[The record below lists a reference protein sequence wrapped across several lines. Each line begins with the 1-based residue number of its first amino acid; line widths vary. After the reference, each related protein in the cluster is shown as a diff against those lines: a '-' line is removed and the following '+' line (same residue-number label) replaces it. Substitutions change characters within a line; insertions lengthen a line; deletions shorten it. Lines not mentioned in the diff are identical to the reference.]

1 MNILVSNYHQK
12 LNNFRA
18 KKLFTTTIFWISLS
32 FLILFFFVGC
42 NQQPDNIPENQ
53 KKLTEYNVIW
63 DSPSKDHHGSMPIGN
78 GDIGL
83 NVWVEESGDIC
94 FYIGKTDSWG
104 DNGRLL
110 KVGKVRVKCIPS
122 IVFPGTE
129 FKQELDLKTGTIQIS
144 SVGKIEGKKVDLN
157 FQLWVDANNPV
168 IHLTHECSVPLSMT
182 ANIELWRTEPYSL
195 PSLEISDL
203 LEERS
208 KPGSLHEPVIVEPDQ
223 LIPNTKDYIGWYHH
237 NKKSV
242 GFDLNMKLQGLS
254 DYPISDP
261 ILHRT
266 FGAIINGTKAKRT
279 SDKSLQ
285 TNAAKSGRLN
295 VYVLTQQ
302 PSQPDKWQKDI
313 EQIAADTEKK
323 SFINREKAHKKWWAE
338 FWDRSWIYASSNDSI
353 QQSENDDAFIVT
365 RAYTLQRF
373 IDASAGRGNFPIKF
387 NGSIFTVPTKNKPGD
402 ADYRRW
408 GPGYWWQNTRLPYL
422 SMCAAGDFDLM
433 QPLFKMY
440 ADEIYKLCKYRT
452 NKYFGYEGTY
462 FSECSNFWGST
473 FTATYGWTPY
483 EERDDK
489 LQESGWHKWEWV
501 SGEELVFMMLNYYDY
516 TQDQDFLQEKIIPVA
531 NDVMK
536 FFNNRYATNET
547 GKLVM
552 YPSMA
557 AETWWDCTN
566 PMPELAGLHS
576 LCSRL
581 LALPESLTKPEDRN
595 FWETLSAKLPEIPL
609 RDTPSGK
616 ALAPATRFE
625 QKNNF
630 ENPELYAVF
639 PFQLFGVGKPNI
651 EWGKNA
657 LEHRWDK
664 GHFGW
669 RQDDI
674 FMAYLGLTEQ
684 AKEGLIVRAKNYD
697 KTKRFP
703 AFWGP
708 NYDWT
713 PDQDHGGTLMKAF
726 QSMLIQVDP
735 YSKKIYLTPAWPK
748 NWNATFKLHAPYN
761 TIIEGT
767 VKNGIIETFIV
778 TPSSRKSDVIIS
790 E

>member
-1 MNILVSNYHQK
+1 MNKNLKGIVVLA
-12 LNNFRA
+12 L
-18 KKLFTTTIFWISLS
+18 L
-32 FLILFFFVGC
+32 LITVFIAC
-42 NQQPDNIPENQ
+42 NTDKNEITKNQ

-63 DSPSKDHHGSMPIGN
+63 DSPSKDYHGSMPIGN

-83 NVWVEESGDIC
+83 NVWVEQNGDIC

-110 KVGKVRVKCIPS
+110 KVGKVRVKCEPS
-122 IVFPGTE
+122 IVFPGVE
-129 FKQELDLKTGTIQIS
+129 FKQELSLKTGTIKIS
-144 SVGKIEGKKVDLN
+144 SVGKVGGEDVALN

-182 ANIELWRTEPYSL
+182 ANIELWRTEPYAL
-195 PSLEISDL
+195 PSLEVSDL
-203 LEERS
+203 LEDRS
-208 KPGSLHEPVIVEPDQ
+208 KPGSLHEPVIVEPDH
-223 LIPNTKDYIGWYHH
+223 LIQDAKDYIGWYHY

-242 GFDLNMKLQGLS
+242 GFNLNMKLQGLS

-266 FGAIINGTKAKRT
+266 FGAIINGTKAQRT

-285 TNAAKSGRLN
+285 TGAAKSGRLN

-302 PSQPDKWQKDI
+302 PSNPEEWQKSI
-313 EQIAADTEKK
+313 EKLAVNTEKE
-323 SFINREKAHKKWWAE
+323 SFAKRKKAHQDWWAA
-338 FWDRSWIYASSNDSI
+338 FWNRSWIYAVSNDSI
-353 QQSENDDAFIVT
+353 QQPENDDAFIVT
-365 RAYTLQRF
+365 RAYILQRF

-387 NGSIFTVPTKNKPGD
+387 NGSIFTVPTEGKPGN

-422 SMCAAGDFDLM
+422 SMCTAGDFDMM

-440 ADEIYKLCKYRT
+440 ADETYKLCKYRT
-452 NKYFGYEGTY
+452 NKYFGYEGAF

-483 EERDDK
+483 EQREDK
-489 LQESGWHKWEWV
+489 LQESGYHKWEWV
-501 SGEELVFMMLNYYDY
+501 AGEELVFMMLDYYDY
-516 TQDQDFLQEKIIPVA
+516 TQDQVFLQKKIIPVA

-536 FFNNRYATNET
+536 FFNNHYTTNED

-552 YPSMA
+552 YPSQS

-566 PMPELAGLHS
+566 PMPELAGLYS

-581 LALPESLTKPEDRN
+581 LALPENLTKPEDRN
-595 FWETLSAKLPEIPL
+595 FWKTLYAKLPEIPL

-625 QKNNF
+625 KKSNV

-639 PFQLFGVGKPNI
+639 PFRLFGVGKPNI
-651 EWGKNA
+651 EWAKNA
-657 LEHRWDK
+657 LKYRWDK

-684 AKEGLIVRAKNYD
+684 AKDGLVSRARNYD

-713 PDQDHGGTLMKAF
+713 PDQDHGGTLMKTF
-726 QSMLIQVDP
+726 QSMLIQTDP
-735 YSKKIYLTPAWPK
+735 YSKKIYLLPAWPK
-748 NWNATFKLHAPYN
+748 DWNTSFKLHAPYN
-761 TIIEGT
+761 TILEGS
-767 VKNGIIETFIV
+767 VKNGKIERLKV
-778 TPSSRKSDVIIS
+778 TPEERRHDLIINNAYTVKS
-790 E
+790 EPL